1 MNALFA
7 GSFDPIHK
15 GHLNIIN
22 KEEKMFDTIYVV
34 VSINHD
40 KQYSQAIDELFLRVK
55 QVLKD
60 NDKIIVLKNENK
72 LTALLAQELNINYL
86 IRGIRNNQDLNYE
99 MEIAFANKQLNS
111 SLETVFFID
120 DYGLTE
126 ISSSLKR
133 QIEKIKQK

>member
-7 GSFDPIHK
+7 GSFDPIHE

-22 KEEKMFDTIYVV
+22 KAKKIFDTIYVV

-40 KQYSQAIDELFLRVK
+40 KQYVQTIEQRFLKVK
-55 QVLKD
+55 TILAN
-60 NDKIIVLKNENK
+60 NDKIVVLKNDNK
-72 LTALLAQELNINYL
+72 LTALLAEELNVNFL

-99 MEIAFANKQLNS
+99 MEIAFANKKLNPN
-111 SLETVFFID
+111 LETIFFIA
-120 DYGLTE
+120 DYGLKE

-133 QIEKIKQK
+133 QIEKIRQK